1 MAGKVGCGGGCRGGG
16 WGGRGEREGYLP
28 SASFMLGRPV
38 SILWEGGYSR
48 RERERVGVGT
58 SRSRLHARSEKSGK
72 FR

>member
-16 WGGRGEREGYLP
+16 GVGGRGRGICLLLRLC
-28 SASFMLGRPV
+28 LGDQFRFCGKAV
-38 SILWEGGYSR
+38 TRG
-48 RERERVGVGT
+48 ERERVGVGT